1 MTETEFLTLI
11 DQHKRIIHKLCTS
24 YRFSPEE
31 RRDLFQDILFE
42 LYKSRD
48 SFEGRSNISTW
59 IHRIAFNT
67 AADTFKKKKEIVRLF
82 DIQELPADNDEWTER
97 RNDLLEAMRYLTDK
111 EKSIFMLYMEQLSYE
126 EIAEVT
132 EMTVS
137 HTGVVLHRIKTKIR
151 NILNKK

>member
-11 DQHKRIIHKLCTS
+11 DQHRRIIQKLCRS

-42 LYKSRD
+42 LFKARH

-67 AADTFKKKKEIVRLF
+67 ATDMFKKKRDIIRLSEIR
-82 DIQELPADNDEWTER
+82 ELKADGDEWAEK

-132 EMTVS
+132 EMTIS